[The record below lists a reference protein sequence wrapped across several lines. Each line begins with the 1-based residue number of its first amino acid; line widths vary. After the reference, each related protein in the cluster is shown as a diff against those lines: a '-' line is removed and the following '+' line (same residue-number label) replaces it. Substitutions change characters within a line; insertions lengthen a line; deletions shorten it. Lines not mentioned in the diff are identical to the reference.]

1 MTWKVEWHD
10 KARRELRKLDKTT
23 QVTILRYFRDR
34 IMTDDNPRRFGKTLH
49 HELQGLW
56 RYRIGDYRAICQI
69 QDDRLMVLVIAVGHR
84 RNIYQD
90 LK

>member
-1 MTWKVEWHD
+1 LTWKVEWHD
-10 KARRELRKLDKTT
+10 KARRELRKLDQTT

-34 IMTDDNPRRFGKTLH
+34 IMTDDNPRCFGKTLH
-49 HELQGLW
+49 HKLQGLW

-69 QDDRLMVLVIAVGHR
+69 QDDRLVVLVVAVGHR
-84 RNIYQD
+84 RNIYQH